1 MKYFL
6 ILFTAFVWL
15 AVPLGCRASEEELI
29 YTIIN
34 GRAVI
39 TGFRGEPEF
48 LEIPQYIESCKV
60 TEIKLGAF
68 YGCSS
73 LKRIA
78 LPPTLEKIGENSFY
92 ACYSLEEVIIP
103 DSVVKIGNGCFC
115 GCTSLSSVTIPLG
128 ISEIPVSC
136 FRACVKLETVN
147 IPYNIHKIGAYA
159 FSGCTGLKTVTLGEE
174 LKEIS
179 ERAFFMCDSLE
190 KLYIPS
196 SLTLLEKEA
205 VGYGP
210 SNQGAAPMTG
220 FELSGRKGSA
230 AEKYASECGMKFIP
244 SRDIIRT
251 AASFHPSLRSEKV
264 SEVCVSVVMLV
275 FIAAAAANA
284 TGKRKCKK

>member
-15 AVPLGCRASEEELI
+15 AVPLGCSASEDELI
-29 YTIIN
+29 YSIIN

-48 LEIPQYIESCKV
+48 LEIPQTIESCKV

-73 LKRIA
+73 LRRII

-103 DSVVKIGNGCFC
+103 DSVVKLGNGCFC

-136 FRACVKLETVN
+136 FRACVKLEKVN

-159 FSGCTGLKTVTLGEE
+159 FSGCTGLETVTLGEE
-174 LKEIS
+174 LKEIG
-179 ERAFFMCDSLE
+179 ERAFFMCDALE

-196 SLTLLEKEA
+196 SLTQLDKEA

-220 FELSGRKGSA
+220 FELSGRRRSA
-230 AEKYASECGMKFIP
+230 ASGYAEECGIRFIP
-244 SRDIIRT
+244 NEDIIRT
-251 AASFHPSLRSEKV
+251 AASYHPSLHSEKV

-275 FIAAAAANA
+275 FIAAAAANVP
-284 TGKRKCKK
+284 GKRKRKK